1 MKEEK
6 MEKTV
11 LQTLEKLEKL
21 GLGETLPAELAWC
34 WNSFIADKNPVG
46 LLEKSQQAYA
56 LLCEKKAAQPRTV
69 SQKLLDDL
77 EKVTQAF

>member
-1 MKEEK
+1 MNEEK

-21 GLGETLPAELAWC
+21 GLDETLPAELSWC
-34 WNSFIADKNPVG
+34 WNSFVADKNPVG
-46 LLEKSQQAYA
+46 LIEKSQKAHA
-56 LLCEKKAAQPRTV
+56 LLSEKKAVQPRAV

-77 EKVTQAF
+77 EKVTRAF